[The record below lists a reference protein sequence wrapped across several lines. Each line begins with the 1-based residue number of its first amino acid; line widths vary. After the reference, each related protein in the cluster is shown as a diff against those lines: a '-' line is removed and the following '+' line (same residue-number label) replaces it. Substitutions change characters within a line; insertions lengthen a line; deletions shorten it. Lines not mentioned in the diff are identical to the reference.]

1 VFIAGWG
8 HILLLEHIRVQH
20 ALLERI
26 PLGLQQAHVQ
36 HVLLERIL
44 VVLEFHVHH
53 ALLELTIQ
61 TPEVLLQQCVQVALQ
76 DILRQVPEVL
86 HQQRVQHALLESILP
101 PDRVYVQR
109 VLADHILVPLDQ
121 VRVHHVLLER
131 SRRLLDYGI
140 VLHAL
145 LERPIQ
151 TPGVLPSLRVKNAT
165 LERILVP
172 LDQVH
177 VQRVLLEQD
186 PQVLQT
192 EIPLKRRVIHVRLE
206 HMLLLDRVQHVYFV
220 PWVKLLLVLEVVQ
233 HLRV

>member
-1 VFIAGWG
+1 MYVMLDTI
-8 HILLLEHIRVQH
+8 IRMVCVQH
-20 ALLERI
+20 ALLDRILPPGQLRVHHAPLENIIQTQGVLLQQRVLHAPLERI
-26 PLGLQQAHVQ
+26 LPLDQVRVQ
-36 HVLLERIL
+36 HATLERIL
-44 VVLEFHVHH
+44 VPDQL
-53 ALLELTIQ
+53 
-61 TPEVLLQQCVQVALQ
+61 
-76 DILRQVPEVL
+76 
-86 HQQRVQHALLESILP
+86 RVQHATLESILVP
-101 PDRVYVQR
+101 EQVRVQR